1 MSVDAW
7 LVFMTIWILA
17 SIPLGPN
24 ALNCIASAAT
34 HGFRRGLWS
43 VAGVFIAGLIHM
55 ALVLSGLAAFLAATP
70 VLFEV
75 VRWLGVAYLAWMGLS
90 LFRSRGTVDS
100 RRAPAAFSRIG
111 ATRRAIVISLGN
123 PKAILAWFAVFSQFI
138 DAQAPLGPQVAILAP
153 SAMAVS
159 VAVYTGYCFLGLG
172 VTRFFTGARKRW
184 FDRITGGAY
193 LGFAAALALSDARR
207 IA

>member
-7 LVFMTIWILA
+7 LVFMAIWILA

-24 ALNCIASAAT
+24 ALNCIACAAT

-55 ALVLSGLAAFLAATP
+55 VLALSGLAAFLAATP
-70 VLFEV
+70 VLFEII
-75 VRWLGVAYLAWMGLS
+75 RWLGVVYLAWMGVS
-90 LFRSRGTVDS
+90 LLRSRGTVETT
-100 RRAPAAFSRIG
+100 RAPGAFSRVG
-111 ATRRAIVISLGN
+111 TLRRAIAISLSN
-123 PKAILAWFAVFSQFI
+123 PKAILAWFAVFAQFI
-138 DAQAPLGPQVAILAP
+138 DTQASLGPQIAILAP

-159 VAVYTGYCFLGLG
+159 VTVYAGYCALGLG
-172 VTRFFTGARKRW
+172 VTRIFSGARKRW

-193 LGFAAALALSDARR
+193 LGFAAALAAADVRR